1 MISEKKNKLL
11 TDLEGKNNLARKCL
25 RKKISCTEKKNYIVI
40 CLGKRTV
47 ISRGLGKKF
56 LTKSPISPSKVKW
69 LAPKGEMAKRL
80 AIFQTIYKIN
90 SKQSK
95 FEWSECPGQGSL
107 PLHETL
113 YVSTCFARS

>member
-1 MISEKKNKLL
+1 MSGEKTFWLQ
-11 TDLEGKNNLARKCL
+11 RF
-25 RKKISCTEKKNYIVI
+25 
-40 CLGKRTV
+40 
-47 ISRGLGKKF
+47 GKKF

-69 LAPKGEMAKRL
+69 LAPKGEMAKRQ
-80 AIFQTIYKIN
+80 AIFQTIQQNIYKVN

-113 YVSTCFARS
+113 YVSTCFALS